1 MSSTIELNDFVEVSY
16 TGKLEDGKIFDTNN
30 ETIAKTSKIY
40 SQKQKYGPIK
50 ICVGEHQILEGID
63 KELVGKEIGKTYTLN
78 IPCELGFGK
87 RDIKKVQLVP
97 LSTFNE
103 HKVKP
108 FKGLQVDFDGQIG
121 IVQRIS
127 GGRVMVNF
135 NHPLAGKDLIY
146 EIEVLQKIT
155 DPVQKVQ
162 AYIGHIMPIKAEHMD
177 ITLKEKTL
185 NIALPFEVPES
196 FREAM
201 TEKFTRLIEEVN
213 TIEFSKKD
221 VDLSQHIPEHLHGP
235 NCNHQH

>member
-1 MSSTIELNDFVEVSY
+1 MSSAIALNDFVEVTY
-16 TGKLEDGKIFDTNN
+16 IGKLEDGKIFDTNN
-30 ETIAKTSKIY
+30 ESVAKTHKIH
-40 SQKQKYGPIK
+40 SAKQKYGPIK

-63 KELVGKEIGKTYTLN
+63 KELIGKEIGKKYTLK
-78 IPCELGFGK
+78 IPSELGFGK

-121 IVQRIS
+121 VVQRIS

-146 EIEVLQKIT
+146 ELEILQKIT
-155 DPVQKVQ
+155 NPVEKVQ
-162 AYIGHIMPIKAEHMD
+162 AYIGHIMPIKTEHMD
-177 ITLKEKTL
+177 VTLRDNTL
-185 NIALPFEVPES
+185 NISLPFEVPES

-201 TEKFTRLIEEVN
+201 TEKFTRLISEVSKV
-213 TIEFSKKD
+213 EFSKKEI
-221 VDLSQHIPEHLHGP
+221 DLSNHKPEHLHGP